1 MEGKINVAEK
11 LKDCPKG
18 TELYSPIFGTVYFEG
33 IRDTGRAIL
42 IDVTT
47 SCNTEVQFYS
57 DGKYNTYYSGSEP
70 TLFPSKGQRDWSK
83 FQRSFKDGD
92 ILYVKAAFDWICI
105 YKESEDTENVY
116 GYVAVRRLPNATN
129 IYKYECCLCCRE
141 NISEIRLATE
151 EEKEKLFKAIKDNGY
166 KWNAETK
173 TLERLGLPKSYTEC
187 CEVLELG
194 KKTTFVVAVKE
205 KEAVSNYIKLRRCRN
220 AYWKLANDW
229 KPDWIAKMDKYTITT
244 WKGRISLDTGTHHN
258 QFLVFP
264 TKKMRDEF
272 YSNFK
277 SLIEEC
283 KEFL

>member
-1 MEGKINVAEK
+1 MEEIINVAEK

-57 DGKYNTYYSGSEP
+57 DGKFNTYYSESEV

-83 FQRSFKDGD
+83 FQRPFKDGD
-92 ILYVKAAFDWICI
+92 IVVYDNSHRDNLQVFIFKSKKENNTLSSCYLMLDGDELDLEEGMYYVTRI
-105 YKESEDTENVY
+105 
-116 GYVAVRRLPNATN
+116 
-129 IYKYECCLCCRE
+129 
-141 NISEIRLATE
+141 ATE
-151 EEKEKLFKAIKDNGY
+151 EEKQKLFQAIKDNGY
-166 KWNAETK
+166 KWNDKTK
-173 TLERLGLPKSYTEC
+173 TLERLELPKSYTEC

>member
-1 MEGKINVAEK
+1 MEEKINVAEK

-57 DGKYNTYYSGSEP
+57 DGKYNTYYSESEA
-70 TLFPSKGQRDWSK
+70 TLFPSKENRDWSK
-83 FQRSFKDGD
+83 FQRPFKDGD
-92 ILYVKAAFDWICI
+92 ILVHSQNQRFIMSI
-105 YKESEDTENVY
+105 YHK
-116 GYVAVRRLPNATN
+116 G
-129 IYKYECCLCCRE
+129 
-141 NISEIRLATE
+141 ISELLIKTHCVLWDREEGLSINKEICCYTDSTRLATE
-151 EEKEKLFKAIKDNGY
+151 VEKDKLFKAIKDNGY
-166 KWNAETK
+166 KWNEETK

-194 KKTTFVVAVKE
+194 ANITFVVDVKE
-205 KEAVSNYIKLRRCRN
+205 KETVANYIKLMRCRN

-229 KPDWIAKMDKYTITT
+229 KPDWAAKTDKYTITT
-244 WKGRISLDTGTHHN
+244 WKGRISLDIGTHHN

-264 TKKMRDEF
+264 TKEMRDEF

-277 SLIEEC
+277 SLIEEF
-283 KEFL
+283 KESL

>member
-1 MEGKINVAEK
+1 MEETINVAEK

-18 TELYSPIFGTVYFEG
+18 TELYSPIFGMVYFEG
-33 IRDTGRAIL
+33 IRDTGRAII

-57 DGKYNTYYSGSEP
+57 DGRYNTYYSESEV

-83 FQRSFKDGD
+83 FQRPFKDGD
-92 ILYVKAAFDWICI
+92 IVAFDNPHRDNLQVFIFKNK
-105 YKESEDTENVY
+105 KENNTLSSCYLMLDGDELDLEEGMY
-116 GYVAVRRLPNATN
+116 YVTR
-129 IYKYECCLCCRE
+129 I
-141 NISEIRLATE
+141 ATE
-151 EEKEKLFKAIKDNGY
+151 EEKQKLFNAIKAKGY

-173 TLERLGLPKSYTEC
+173 TLEILELPKSYTEC

>member
-1 MEGKINVAEK
+1 MEETINVAEK

-57 DGKYNTYYSGSEP
+57 DGKFNTYYSESEV

-83 FQRSFKDGD
+83 FQRPFKDGD
-92 ILYVKAAFDWICI
+92 IVVYDNSHRDNLQVFIFKSKKENNTLSSCYLMLDGDELDLEEGMYYVTRI
-105 YKESEDTENVY
+105 
-116 GYVAVRRLPNATN
+116 
-129 IYKYECCLCCRE
+129 
-141 NISEIRLATE
+141 ATE
-151 EEKEKLFKAIKDNGY
+151 EEKQKLFQAIKDNGY
-166 KWNAETK
+166 KWNDKTK
-173 TLERLGLPKSYTEC
+173 TLERLELPKSYTEC

-244 WKGRISLDTGTHHN
+244 WKGRISLDIGTHHN

>member
-1 MEGKINVAEK
+1 MEEIINVAEK

-47 SCNTEVQFYS
+47 SCNTSMQFYS
-57 DGKYNTYYSGSEP
+57 NGKYNTYYSESEV
-70 TLFPSKGQRDWSK
+70 TLFPSKSQRDWSK
-83 FQRSFKDGD
+83 FQRPFKDGD
-92 ILYVKAAFDWICI
+92 ILVHSQNQRFIMSIYHKGITELTIKTHCILWDKEEGLSVNKEICC
-105 YKESEDTENVY
+105 YADST
-116 GYVAVRRLPNATN
+116 
-129 IYKYECCLCCRE
+129 
-141 NISEIRLATE
+141 RLATE

-173 TLERLGLPKSYTEC
+173 TLERLELPKSYTEC
-187 CEVLELG
+187 CEMLEFG
-194 KKTTFVVAVKE
+194 AKITFVVDVKE
-205 KEAVSNYIKLRRCRN
+205 KEAVANYIKLMRCRN

-277 SLIEEC
+277 SMIEEF
-283 KEFL
+283 KESL